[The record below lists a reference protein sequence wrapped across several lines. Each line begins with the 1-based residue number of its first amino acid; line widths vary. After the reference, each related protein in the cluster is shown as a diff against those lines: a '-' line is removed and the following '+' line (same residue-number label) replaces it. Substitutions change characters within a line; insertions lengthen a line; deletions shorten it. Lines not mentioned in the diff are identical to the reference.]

1 MQSVVLLQST
11 AWSATIGLSYMDQ
24 SHDIPGGA
32 AHSFDIKGYHFDSV
46 PNVVIFRALVSRCAG
61 QPLSPACRIYSK
73 SLNQMQGRMAQAPGR
88 NNTFLNFRPVTCF
101 DIWFFCFKNFH
112 FQYIL
117 VSCSWPCTVL
127 YMSCLSEKQF
137 FRDRQQPSCRDMYR
151 MPEAPGTSLEPRG
164 QSLLQDFLKFGP
176 QGFIRAGN
184 LPGILWS
191 WWTRSRFAMLSRN
204 CCSSSSPV

>member
-46 PNVVIFRALVSRCAG
+46 PNVVIFRALVSR
-61 QPLSPACRIYSK
+61 IYSK
-73 SLNQMQGRMAQAPGR
+73 SLNQMQGRMAQAP
-88 NNTFLNFRPVTCF
+88 
-101 DIWFFCFKNFH
+101 
-112 FQYIL
+112 
-117 VSCSWPCTVL
+117 
-127 YMSCLSEKQF
+127 EKQF